1 MGWQKAESK
10 CKRGFMTMVRSVR
23 ALAIAA
29 AFLSVPATAQLSGSD
44 GEAFVAALKEGEGSK
59 AVALVEKP
67 GSTVVNYRG
76 DDGNAGLH
84 IAMRSR
90 NANWVGFLL
99 ANGADPNLGDANGD
113 TPLILAARRGFV
125 EGAARMLMKQ
135 AEVDKTNKLG
145 ETALIVAVQQRQ
157 TAIARLLLE
166 AGANPDK
173 ADHASGYSAREYAK
187 RDNRSP
193 ELLKL
198 IESVKVKKPQAVGPT
213 RP

>member
-1 MGWQKAESK
+1 
-10 CKRGFMTMVRSVR
+10 MVRSVR
-23 ALAIAA
+23 TLAIAA
-29 AFLSVPATAQLSGSD
+29 AILSASATAQISGSD
-44 GEAFVAALKEGEGSK
+44 GEAFVAALKEGESTK
-59 AVALVEKP
+59 ALELVEKP

-76 DDGNAGLH
+76 GDGNAGLH
-84 IAMRSR
+84 IAMRAR

-99 ANGADPNLGDANGD
+99 SRGADPNLGDANGD
-113 TPLILAARRGFV
+113 TPLILATRRGFV
-125 EGAARMLMKQ
+125 EGAARMLMRS
-135 AEVDKTNKLG
+135 ADVDKTNKLG

-157 TAIARLLLE
+157 TAIVKMLLE
-166 AGANPDK
+166 AGADADK

-198 IESVKVKKPQAVGPT
+198 IESSKPKKATTAGPT

>member
-1 MGWQKAESK
+1 MS
-10 CKRGFMTMVRSVR
+10 MVRSVR

-29 AFLSVPATAQLSGSD
+29 AILSAPAMAQVSGSD
-44 GEAFVAALKEGEGSK
+44 GEAFITAMKEGEGSK

-76 DDGNAGLH
+76 RDGNGGLH
-84 IAMRSR
+84 IAMRAR

-99 ANGADPNLGDANGD
+99 AKGADPDLGDANGD

-125 EGAARMLMKQ
+125 EGAARMLMKS
-135 AEVDKTNKLG
+135 AEVDKPNKLG

-157 TAIARLLLE
+157 TAIARMLLE

-173 ADHASGYSAREYAK
+173 ADHASGYTAREYAK

-198 IESVKVKKPQAVGPT
+198 IESVKVNKPKATGPT

>member
-1 MGWQKAESK
+1 M
-10 CKRGFMTMVRSVR
+10 MRSVR
-23 ALAIAA
+23 TLVVAA
-29 AFLSVPATAQLSGSD
+29 AISATPATAQVFGSD
-44 GEAFVAALKEGEGSK
+44 GEAFVAAMKEGEASK
-59 AVALVEKP
+59 ALELVEKP

-84 IAMRSR
+84 IAMRAR

-99 ANGADPNLGDANGD
+99 SRGADPNLGDANGD
-113 TPLILAARRGFV
+113 TPLLLAARRGFV
-125 EGAARMLMKQ
+125 EGAARMLMNR

-157 TAIARLLLE
+157 TAIVKMLLE
-166 AGANPDK
+166 AGADPDK
-173 ADHASGYSAREYAK
+173 TDHASGYSAREYAK

-198 IESVKVKKPQAVGPT
+198 IETAKTKKAATVGPT